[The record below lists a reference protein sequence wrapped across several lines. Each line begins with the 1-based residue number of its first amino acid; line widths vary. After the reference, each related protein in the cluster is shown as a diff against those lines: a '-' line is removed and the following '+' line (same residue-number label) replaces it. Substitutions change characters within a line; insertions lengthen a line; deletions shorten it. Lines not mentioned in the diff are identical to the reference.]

1 MSSIF
6 RVVIFS
12 FFAGILVAGIV
23 FFFFIKKDTREQV
36 AESPRV
42 VSQIV
47 PSVLP
52 ETTTS
57 VLVVATSSV
66 QQGATTT
73 AKATSTSPTIAPSSK
88 NTASLSLSN
97 KVFALTQPTS
107 KNIDDLLAD
116 ADVDGLALQFAWEAI
131 ETSDNVYRFD
141 ELDSVMTR
149 TKEKGKQV
157 TLHLLAAPHAPKW
170 LEGKGATYFSSTDFR
185 GRTLRDVVPWDA
197 VYVAQYKEFLT
208 TLALH
213 LKEKGTLDVVFDVS
227 VTVPQ
232 AEMNLVTCR
241 DGALAQGV
249 PYDRV
254 KYLAAWKE
262 IGDAYAKAFPLQVK
276 FVSSPHMGLICA
288 PEQDTKFYSELMNY
302 LLTTYDKSFWVF
314 AADLKI
320 DGSVRSEAYPELL
333 KKTGLGYQTIWS
345 ASGKAMNV
353 GVELGGTFPD
363 NLKQSVCAGL
373 KNGAA
378 YFEIYQVDVLSADTT
393 LRSALKAVHTP
404 TLCKNLQ

>member
-1 MSSIF
+1 M
-6 RVVIFS
+6 FS
-12 FFAGILVAGIV
+12 PLRTAV
-23 FFFFIKKDTREQV
+23 FFFLLGSIVALGGFFIFQKIFNEKTVALPVTPLQQV
-36 AESPRV
+36 FPV
-42 VSQIV
+42 VADEHKEDALQN
-47 PSVLP
+47 
-52 ETTTS
+52 EATTS
-57 VLVVATSSV
+57 SLLGTSSSGV
-66 QQGATTT
+66 VEVKKSVSARPI
-73 AKATSTSPTIAPSSK
+73 KSST
-88 NTASLSLSN
+88 NSN

>member
-1 MSSIF
+1 M
-6 RVVIFS
+6 FS
-12 FFAGILVAGIV
+12 PLRTAV
-23 FFFFIKKDTREQV
+23 FFFLLGSIVALGGFFIFQKIFNEKTVALPVTPLQQV
-36 AESPRV
+36 FPV
-42 VSQIV
+42 VADEHKEDALQN
-47 PSVLP
+47 
-52 ETTTS
+52 EATTS
-57 VLVVATSSV
+57 SLLGTSSSGV
-66 QQGATTT
+66 VEVKKSVSARPI
-73 AKATSTSPTIAPSSK
+73 KSST
-88 NTASLSLSN
+88 NSN

-149 TKEKGKQV
+149 SKEKGKQV

-170 LEGKGATYFSSTDFR
+170 LEGKGVVYFSSTDFR

-197 VYVAQYKEFLT
+197 VYIAQYKEFLT
-208 TLALH
+208 ALALH
-213 LKEKGTLDVVFDVS
+213 LKEKGTLDAVFDVS
-227 VTVPQ
+227 VTVPE
-232 AEMNLVTCR
+232 AEMNLITCR
-241 DGALAQGV
+241 NGALAQGV
-249 PYDRV
+249 SYDRV

-262 IGDAYAKAFPLQVK
+262 IGDSYAKAFPSQVK
-276 FVSSPHMGLICA
+276 FVSPPHMGLICA
-288 PEQDTKFYSELMNY
+288 PEQDAEFYTELMNY
-302 LLTTYDKSFWVF
+302 LLTTYGKSFWVF

-353 GVELGGTFPD
+353 GVELGGTYPD
-363 NLKQSVCAGL
+363 NLKQSVCSGL
-373 KNGAA
+373 KNGAT